1 MLSEISVA
9 NLDSFNLLTTVSMDN
24 PSVDTVMQDTV
35 IKCIYIVYIL
45 ITGEPYNIPIQPWSG
60 KKWLSSVCN
69 AEV

>member
-24 PSVDTVMQDTV
+24 PSVDTVMQGSV

-45 ITGEPYNIPIQPWSG
+45 ITGEPYNIPVQP
-60 KKWLSSVCN
+60 
-69 AEV
+69 